1 MLEIW
6 EVFGISITEYWL
18 GNHALERMILL
29 SLTLWPRICGYRSV
43 KEYKCVS
50 NLLVVFVE

>member
-1 MLEIW
+1 MMEIW
-6 EVFGISITEYWL
+6 EVFGISLTEYLL

-29 SLTLWPRICGYRSV
+29 SLTLWPRMFGYRSV
-43 KEYKCVS
+43 REYKCVS